1 MATYV
6 FNYLKDQL
14 ANGYIHLD
22 DATRDGSTIVSD
34 NTHNPVTGVFRACLI
49 QPGSSLVTPTTS
61 NDVGGTDRNA
71 VDCATVLQIETLNEL
86 DRTNYTPMASG
97 NETDNDWTTA
107 TLTKVT
113 GSSGYTK
120 WVVADLTIT
129 AVASGQD
136 VNGILVVWDK
146 NTGSNDLA
154 TKYPLLWIGLDS
166 DISTNGGNITINW
179 ASTGL
184 LQLS

>member
-6 FNYLKDQL
+6 FNVLKDYL
-14 ANGYIHLD
+14 ANATIDLA
-22 DATRDGSTIVSD
+22 DARIDGSTIADGTDTSHAPIA
-34 NTHNPVTGVFRACLI
+34 NAVFRACLI
-49 QPGSSLVTPTTS
+49 QPSSSLIAADT
-61 NDVGGTDRNA
+61 NNGGTDA
-71 VDCATVLQIETLNEL
+71 VDLTLCSDITTLNEL
-86 DRTNYTPMASG
+86 DRTGYTPMTTGA
-97 NETDNDWTTA
+97 EADNDWVTA

-113 GSSGYTK
+113 GPSGYTK

-129 AVASGQD
+129 TVIAGQD

-146 NTGSNDLA
+146 DDTSTNLNT
-154 TKYPLLWIGLDS
+154 KVPLVWIGLAG

-184 LQLS
+184 VQIA